1 MDFLQ
6 ANVEELSQ
14 VVGFLQPDKSLLIH
28 GHNEAADMTELQTTL
43 NGCLLEY
50 VQNNFLREYWVP
62 VEMTPLHLR
71 QYCDIL
77 VQNYPNLVRNR
88 RDQFS
93 SQIPDVVVKL
103 RQVISFTNDFA
114 CLGNLPERV
123 LTGQISG

>member
-1 MDFLQ
+1 
-6 ANVEELSQ
+6 
-14 VVGFLQPDKSLLIH
+14 
-28 GHNEAADMTELQTTL
+28 
-43 NGCLLEY
+43 
-50 VQNNFLREYWVP
+50 
-62 VEMTPLHLR
+62 MTPLHLR

-114 CLGNLPERV
+114 CLGSLPERV